1 MKLTPWTAEYQARH
15 RRSVERVL
23 DDPRSLERFRQ
34 GEPLP
39 RRYGIGLDE
48 RVIEYPW
55 LLAQE
60 PSGHVLDA
68 GSTLNHEHVLGRFLP
83 RCDDLH
89 IVTLAPEPES
99 FPELG
104 VVYSYA
110 DVRDLPYPDGSFD
123 TVVAASTFEHVGMDT
138 TAYGVPGGR
147 SSDPAAEVDRALSE
161 LARVVAPG
169 GKLLVTVPYGRA
181 EDHHWFR
188 QFGRDDVERL
198 LSHETWRASA
208 ATVYRYSRHGWQ
220 LSDLDEASDETYWD
234 HHVDPVVPDDRAAA
248 ARAVAC
254 LLLET

>member
-1 MKLTPWTAEYQARH
+1 M
-15 RRSVERVL
+15 
-23 DDPRSLERFRQ
+23 
-34 GEPLP
+34 
-39 RRYGIGLDE
+39 
-48 RVIEYPW
+48 
-55 LLAQE
+55 
-60 PSGHVLDA
+60 
-68 GSTLNHEHVLGRFLP
+68 
-83 RCDDLH
+83 
-89 IVTLAPEPES
+89 APTHTH
-99 FPELG
+99 G
-104 VVYSYA
+104 N
-110 DVRDLPYPDGSFD
+110 
-123 TVVAASTFEHVGMDT
+123 ASTASAIGYQTGPSSCVSPATTPNALST

-188 QFGRDDVERL
+188 QFGRDDVERVL
-198 LSHETWRASA
+198 GHERWRASG
-208 ATVYRYSRHGWQ
+208 ATEYRYSRQGWQ